1 MAKVFDQHG
10 IYFLYPADWTAE
22 EEVMHDE
29 ETGAEEYA
37 VTVFSPQ
44 GSFWSIAKHPAADPE
59 RLANAVVSTLREE
72 YPDTDVS
79 VVDDQFAGW
88 PVVGYDVSFLCLDL
102 TATAQVRCISTE
114 AASYVIFA
122 QAEDSEFERVG
133 DAWAAMAHSF
143 MSRLIAQAS
152 AEAAAE
158 KMQAALDSP
167 GLATAALPVEN
178 LQLGQAQGADCGH
191 EPHVHGPGCGHLHH
205 ETVEIQFK
213 APTAEAAPLLP
224 TKKSSRKRPK

>member
-10 IYFLYPADWTAE
+10 IYFLYPTDWTVE

-29 ETGAEEYA
+29 ETGAEEFA

-72 YPDTDVS
+72 YPDTDVAA
-79 VVDDQFAGW
+79 VDDQFAGW
-88 PVVGYDVSFLCLDL
+88 PVVGYDVSFICLDL

-152 AEAAAE
+152 AEGAAATME
-158 KMQAALDSP
+158 AALDVP
-167 GLATAALPVEN
+167 RLTAALPIQSV
-178 LQLGQAQGADCGH
+178 QLGQGQTGCGH
-191 EPHVHGPGCGHLHH
+191 EPHVHGPDCGRHHH
-205 ETVEIQFK
+205 ETVEIQLK
-213 APTAEAAPLLP
+213 APAAEPASAPAA
-224 TKKSSRKRPK
+224 KKASRKRPK